1 MTSQKTNDVGSVT
14 SPTPKNTSIDTTTNI
29 NATNTQVSN
38 PTIPL
43 ILSLLACIVF
53 ALLIIALGYIK
64 GNMHIEAVYHSLTN
78 FV

>member
-1 MTSQKTNDVGSVT
+1 MTSQNQNDAGSHVST
-14 SPTPKNTSIDTTTNI
+14 TPKNTSIDTNQST

-38 PTIPL
+38 PTVPL
-43 ILSLLACIVF
+43 VLSLLACIAF
-53 ALLIIALGYIK
+53 GLSIIIAGYFK

>member
-1 MTSQKTNDVGSVT
+1 MTSQKENDVGSPAQNT
-14 SPTPKNTSIDTTTNI
+14 HKNTSIDTNQST

-43 ILSLLACIVF
+43 ILSLLACIAF
-53 ALLIIALGYIK
+53 GLSIIIAGYFK

-78 FV
+78 FT